1 MRTVSSS
8 GKARRRVRQRT
19 TGWGGEALPVADTP
33 QSLTLKENRDATE
46 VYELGA
52 RRVFFALLTIVL
64 LLGVANTFGQSP
76 TGSEVESAAARLEV
90 SAPVDVRGGLYF
102 QGRFRITAHEE
113 IAKATL
119 VLAPGWLESMHIN
132 TIEPSPVGEASR
144 DGELALDFGHVAAG
158 DSITVYLQFQVNPNN
173 LGRKSQDVRLY
184 DDTELLAT
192 AQRDVTIWP

>member
-1 MRTVSSS
+1 MA
-8 GKARRRVRQRT
+8 G
-19 TGWGGEALPVADTP
+19 TP
-33 QSLTLKENRDATE
+33 QSLTLKHNRDATE

-52 RRVFFALLTIVL
+52 RRVFFVLLAIVL
-64 LLGVANTFGQSP
+64 LFGLANAFGQSP
-76 TGSEVESAAARLEV
+76 TGSEVEASAARLEV

-132 TIEPSPVGEASR
+132 TIEPAPVGEASR
-144 DGELALDFGHVAAG
+144 DGDLALDFGHIAAG

-173 LGRKSQDVRLY
+173 VGRKSQDVRLY

-192 AQRDVTIWP
+192 VERDVTVWP

>member
-1 MRTVSSS
+1 M
-8 GKARRRVRQRT
+8 
-19 TGWGGEALPVADTP
+19 ADTP
-33 QSLTLKENRDATE
+33 QSLTLKDNRDASE

-52 RRVFFALLTIVL
+52 RRVLFALLTAVL
-64 LLGVANTFGQSP
+64 LFGLTNAYGQSP
-76 TGSEVESAAARLEV
+76 TGSEVDSPAALLEV

-102 QGRFRITAHEE
+102 QGRFRITAHED
-113 IAKATL
+113 IARATL

-132 TIEPSPVGEASR
+132 TIEPAPVGEASR
-144 DGELALDFGHVAAG
+144 DGDLALDFGHVAAG
-158 DSITVYLQFQVNPNN
+158 DSITVYLQFQVNPTN